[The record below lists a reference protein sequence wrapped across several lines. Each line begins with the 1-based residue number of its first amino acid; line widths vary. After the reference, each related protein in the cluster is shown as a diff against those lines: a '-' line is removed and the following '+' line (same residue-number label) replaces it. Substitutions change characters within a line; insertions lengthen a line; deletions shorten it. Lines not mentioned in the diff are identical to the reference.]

1 MEQNIEF
8 KDFGRQF
15 ISIIDFSLEEN
26 LSKAYKDISNEISG
40 KIQALRK
47 AKKLLQDHLAKQVG
61 ISRQTLS
68 KLEKGEIGKVSLQ
81 VFIKILEAL
90 DYEILIEEK
99 KPFYYFDP
107 KSVE

>member
-1 MEQNIEF
+1 MEF
-8 KDFGRQF
+8 
-15 ISIIDFSLEEN
+15 
-26 LSKAYKDISNEISG
+26 YEISQ
-40 KIQALRK
+40 KIKNLRK
-47 AKKLLQDHLAKQVG
+47 AKKLSQDHLAKQVG

-68 KLEKGEIGKVSLQ
+68 KLEKGEIGKISLQ

-90 DYEILIEEK
+90 DHEMHIEEK